1 MSILGRWV
9 RKAIKLMK
17 ERELVP
23 IPTPINTDS
32 LLEGKI
38 ALITGGSGGIG
49 MGIARAFLNSGA
61 KVIIAGTNQAKL
73 DGCLSNL
80 RGGHTL
86 NHLPLMFLTLRL
98 CPERWRR
105 LRTCSLR
112 SA

>member
-1 MSILGRWV
+1 MSIRHRLGSLA
-9 RKAIKLMK
+9 RKIIRLTK

-23 IPTPINTDS
+23 IPTPANTDS

-73 DGCLSNL
+73 DKCLSNL
-80 RGGHTL
+80 WGGVYVI
-86 NHLPLMFLTLRL
+86 RVV
-98 CPERWRR
+98 R
-105 LRTCSLR
+105 
-112 SA
+112 